1 MISTDRGD
9 FPITSEL
16 IVGGLLRHIMIGNF
30 RQKLNHLAL
39 VLCTDNKKAVKYL
52 NGFDTKLYNTDVGM
66 FFSLVASVYYL
77 YSNLLLVDDW
87 FAEGLEI
94 QAVHFRLKLAFVLV
108 EQFTYGRF
116 DNPIRN

>member
-1 MISTDRGD
+1 MGSDKRT
-9 FPITSEL
+9 P
-16 IVGGLLRHIMIGNF
+16 

-39 VLCTDNKKAVKYL
+39 VPCTDNKKAVKYL

-66 FFSLVASVYYL
+66 CFSPFASVYHL
-77 YSNLLLVDDW
+77 YSNLFLVDDW

-108 EQFTYGRF
+108 EQFTYGMF
-116 DNPIRN
+116 DNPISN